1 MDEKTWVKVK
11 DQRIVERYNRNKGY
25 IVNEETGMY
34 HSNPTEE
41 QFIECGYRELVP
53 IADEDRLP
61 EKEGYYIDTVYEDTG
76 TQAIEKQIYVEIPDP
91 EPEPEE
97 YIPED
102 EIVEP
107 EEDAE

>member
-25 IVNEETGMY
+25 IVNEKTGMY

-61 EKEGYYIDTVYEDTG
+61 EKEGYYIDTIYEDNG
-76 TQAIEKQIYVEIPDP
+76 TQAIEKQIYVEIP
-91 EPEPEE
+91 EE
-97 YIPED
+97 DMPED
-102 EIVEP
+102 GDVEP
-107 EEDAE
+107 EEDIEE

>member
-1 MDEKTWVKVK
+1 MDDKTWVKVK

-25 IVNEETGMY
+25 IVNEKTGMY

-61 EKEGYYIDTVYEDTG
+61 EKEGYYIDTIYEDNG
-76 TQAIEKQIYVEIPDP
+76 TQAIEKQIYVEIPDEEEFEDE
-91 EPEPEE
+91 EPENDIEE
-97 YIPED
+97 
-102 EIVEP
+102 
-107 EEDAE
+107 